1 MKYLVKNL
9 LYIVAGT
16 AAAYLLLIFVAPLFT
31 PFILA
36 VFLAFFLEP
45 VVKRIQGRG
54 RMSRGPAV
62 GVAMLAT
69 FGSATLLIVLSV
81 TRLIIELVHL
91 TAYLP
96 EYINNI
102 KSVALSTQNKLLAY
116 YFTLPE
122 DVIGFITKK
131 VSGSNYSLD
140 AILGK
145 AQVLTQML
153 LNFFLQLVSSVPAW
167 IILILISAIATYFIS
182 KDKRLIIDYWLKAV
196 PEPWGR
202 QTVDITKQVFQ
213 AIISYVRAQLV
224 LITITFVNTLIGL
237 YIIGAPY
244 ALLMSLVV
252 GVTDLIPILGPSS
265 IYLPWIAWEF
275 TTGDSTFA
283 IKLTI
288 LYAVVLIVRQVME
301 TKIVSQ
307 SMGLHPLATMV
318 AMYAGL
324 KALGPMGVVAGPLF
338 LITLKAFASA
348 GLIGWKSG
356 D

>member
-16 AAAYLLLIFVAPLFT
+16 AAAYLLFEYVAPLFA

-36 VFLAFFLEP
+36 VFLTFILEP
-45 VVKRIQGRG
+45 VVKRIEGRG
-54 RMSRGPAV
+54 RMSRGAAV
-62 GVAMLAT
+62 GLAMLAT

-102 KSVALSTQNKLLAY
+102 KSVALSTQSKLWAY
-116 YFTLPE
+116 YFTLPQ
-122 DVIGFITKK
+122 DVIEFITGK
-131 VSGSNYSLD
+131 VSGSDYSLD
-140 AILGK
+140 AILTK
-145 AQVLTQML
+145 AQVITRML
-153 LNFFLQLVSSVPAW
+153 LNFILQLVLSVPAW
-167 IILILISAIATYFIS
+167 IILILISAIATYFMS
-182 KDKRLIIDYWLKAV
+182 KDKRLIINYWLKAI

-202 QTVDITKQVFQ
+202 KTVDITKQVFQ
-213 AIISYVRAQLV
+213 AIISYVRAQLI

-244 ALLMSLVV
+244 ALLMGLVV
-252 GVTDLIPILGPSS
+252 GVVDLIPILGPTA

-275 TTGDSTFA
+275 TTGDSAFA
-283 IKLTI
+283 IKLII
-288 LYAVVLIVRQVME
+288 LYAVVLIVRQVAE

-307 SMGLHPLATMV
+307 SMGLHPLATLV
-318 AMYAGL
+318 AMYVGL
-324 KALGPMGVVAGPLF
+324 KVLGPLGVIAGPLF

-348 GLIGWKSG
+348 GLIRWKKS